1 MQNLGFRRNLK
12 FTIDKATSL
21 SEIRRAPKQLAAGFA
36 IMLFCSIAGAA
47 ILTTQNQTE
56 NLLVLNRDVSAGDV
70 VSPEY
75 FEIREVLV
83 STLNSQWLKSEQ
95 IKSGSYFAISLSKG
109 DALRAADISKISSD
123 LRLVSFAVEETDL
136 PVNLKPGDQVDFW
149 EVEMTGASLLA
160 TDLAVQSVSLKESRG
175 VYQLGLLANSLVVE
189 DVLRAIETETFR
201 LVISL

>member
-1 MQNLGFRRNLK
+1 MK

-36 IMLFCSIAGAA
+36 IMLFCSIAGGA

-136 PVNLKPGDQVDFW
+136 PVNLKSGDQVDFW

-160 TDLAVQSVSLKESRG
+160 TDLSVQSVSLKESRG